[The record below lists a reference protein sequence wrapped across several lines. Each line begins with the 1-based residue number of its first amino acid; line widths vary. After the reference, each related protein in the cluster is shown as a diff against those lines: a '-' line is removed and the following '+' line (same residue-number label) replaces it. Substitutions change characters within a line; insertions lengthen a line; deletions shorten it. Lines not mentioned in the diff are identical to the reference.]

1 MKTQRPETAPT
12 PRRIVDSSSYELQSP
27 DEPCPAWW
35 RRWCRARPAASSS
48 PAPSQP
54 PSTTA
59 PCSTPPTRCCTP
71 RRLTYSRCVGPRLS
85 TARNCCK
92 PLLFCDIIRQKIIK
106 IWLRC
111 QWGSAPRSS
120 ALAPVGYV
128 KTFCHCTIV
137 RGFSRHTFCANI
149 KWTANCWTKLM
160 KIMHRWKVI
169 SPFRLVQEKNSFVF
183 TRLVIWKTGELSG
196 KSCPRYCVKSIWEVK
211 SSIRAIRDWTGGE
224 LAINREW
231 IS

>member
-12 PRRIVDSSSYELQSP
+12 PRRIVDSCSYELQSP

-35 RRWCRARPAASSS
+35 RRWCRALPAASSS

-71 RRLTYSRCVGPRLS
+71 RRLTSSRCVGPRLS

-106 IWLRC
+106 NWLRC

-128 KTFCHCTIV
+128 KTFCHCARIQSPHILCKYKVNCKLLNQIDEDNAPMESHQSLQAGAREKLICFHTI
-137 RGFSRHTFCANI
+137 GNLKDWGAQ
-149 KWTANCWTKLM
+149 
-160 KIMHRWKVI
+160 WKV
-169 SPFRLVQEKNSFVF
+169 
-183 TRLVIWKTGELSG
+183 LSEIL
-196 KSCPRYCVKSIWEVK
+196 C
-211 SSIRAIRDWTGGE
+211 
-224 LAINREW
+224 
-231 IS
+231 